1 MKRIGLVLLIVFLT
15 SCQISLPEYIKNN
28 DTLSPNFNN
37 YSIDTFGIV
46 IDSTKTD
53 SITRKN

>member
-53 SITRKN
+53 